1 MHDSKDNT
9 TSRNSKGQLC
19 IQSLDQ
25 FLALFQGVKPAGE
38 NRWMALCPAHA
49 DTQQSLSIKVV
60 GDAILIKCHA
70 GCQTPDIVKAIGL
83 TMADLFL
90 GKAGAP
96 SAPRRIVVV
105 YPYHNARG
113 ELLFEVVRFEPK
125 GFAQRRL
132 LKDGSYAWNLRG
144 ISPVLYRLPEV
155 ITGIAN
161 SQIIYIVE
169 GEKDADNLCKLG
181 FIATTNPMGAGKWRN
196 AYTESLRGADV
207 VIIPDNDDPGRAHAE
222 GVAQNIYSVAARVRI
237 LPVPHDISDV
247 SAWIAAGATREVIE
261 AAATSPWEPKPALDI
276 HKFGLTDLGNAE
288 RLVARHGDNLRYNY
302 NRNKWLVWTGRVW
315 AWDDG
320 ARIMNMAKETV
331 RSIYEE
337 AGNEVNDDK
346 RKELVSHATR
356 SESGQRLSEMVKLA
370 QSELPVDISK
380 LDNKPWLFNCENGTV
395 NLKTGELQPHRRED
409 MLTIMA
415 PVNYTPNAQ
424 STLWEG
430 FLDRVTASD
439 NKLKS
444 YLQRAVGY
452 SLTADMR
459 DEGFFFVYGLGCN
472 GKTTFLKTIHNTMGE
487 YGMKAQTSLLLVDKG
502 SHRPKE
508 ELANLRGKRF
518 VMVGEIG
525 QRQVLDTNLLKDLT
539 GGERVRAD
547 RKYEHETEFDPTE
560 KLWLY
565 GNHKPIVTDSTKAMW
580 RRVRLIPFTVTIPDD
595 EIDNT
600 LRDKLSHELS
610 AVLAWAVK
618 GCIDWQLLG
627 FDVPEAVK
635 RATQSYREE
644 EDILRD
650 YIEACLE
657 VKPSGRTPKKSL
669 WSNYKGWC
677 DENKLVPVSRARL
690 SSLLV
695 ERGITDGKSGS
706 VRYWAG
712 IEIIGSPGSEEALPL
727 EQEEAGQLGQLGQ
740 NSGNIPK
747 TPTRE
752 ISKGNFREHPSVAS
766 QMSRN
771 DLWAGMPDSPHEPCP
786 ACGST
791 DFWPDF
797 ENKRFICC
805 RCHPQLPQIDMGV

>member
-1 MHDSKDNT
+1 MTLNHFSNGNPPRDRSQA
-9 TSRNSKGQLC
+9 RP
-19 IQSLDQ
+19 IDQ

-49 DTQQSLSIKVV
+49 DTQQSLSIKV
-60 GDAILIKCHA
+60 GRDAILLKCHA

-90 GKAGAP
+90 NKPEA
-96 SAPRRIVVV
+96 SRKIVAT
-105 YPYHNARG
+105 YPYHSAQG
-113 ELLFEVVRFEPK
+113 KLLFEVVRFEPK
-125 GFAQRRL
+125 GFAQRRIVKGQYVWS
-132 LKDGSYAWNLRG
+132 LKGVK
-144 ISPVLYRLPEV
+144 PVLYHLPEV
-155 ITGIAN
+155 VTGIGGG
-161 SQIIYIVE
+161 QTIYIVE
-169 GEKDADNLCKLG
+169 GEKDADSLCKLG
-181 FIATTNPMGAGKWRN
+181 FVATTNPMGAGKWRE
-196 AYTESLRGADV
+196 AYTETLRAADA
-207 VIIPDNDDPGRAHAE
+207 VIMPDNDDPGRAHAE
-222 GVAQNIYSVAARVRI
+222 GVAKDLYSVAARVRV
-237 LPVPHDISDV
+237 LHMPQADISDV
-247 SAWIAAGATREVIE
+247 SAWIAMGADREIIE
-261 AAATSPWEPKPALDI
+261 RAAAATLPWEPKPSPDI
-276 HKFGLTDLGNAE
+276 HKFSLADLGNAE

-302 NRNKWLVWTGRVW
+302 NRNKWLVWTGRLW

-320 ARIMNMAKETV
+320 AHIMNMAKKTI

-346 RKELVSHATR
+346 RKKLVSHATW
-356 SESGQRLSEMVKLA
+356 SESGQRLSQMVKLA
-370 QSELPVDISK
+370 ESELPVDISE

-395 NLKTGELQPHRRED
+395 NLKTGELQPHRREN

-415 PVNYTPNAQ
+415 PVNYIPNAQ
-424 STLWEG
+424 SALWEG

-439 NKLKS
+439 SKLKS

-459 DEGFFFVYGLGCN
+459 DQGFFFVYGLGCN
-472 GKTTFLKTIHNTMGE
+472 GKTTFLKTIHNMMGE

-502 SHRPKE
+502 SRRPKE

-650 YIEACLE
+650 YIETSLE

-669 WSNYKGWC
+669 WSNYTGWC
-677 DENKLVPVSRARL
+677 DENKVMPVSKAKF

-712 IEIIGSPGSEEALPL
+712 IEITRRPGSEEALPL
-727 EQEEAGQLGQLGQ
+727 KQEKVGQLGQLGQ
-740 NSGNIPK
+740 NSGNILK

-752 ISKGNFREHPSVAS
+752 ISQGNFREHPSVAS
-766 QMSRN
+766 QMSQN
-771 DLWAGMPDSPHEPCP
+771 DLSDGMPSYPIEPCHT
-786 ACGST
+786 CGST

-797 ENKRFICC
+797 KNKRFVCC
-805 RCHPQLPQIDMGV
+805 RCHPQPRQIDMEV